1 MPENQNSNNYQ
12 QGSGADYAR
21 RMRTEKAK
29 KVAREDA
36 SIGVLIAKAALGILL
51 IAGGFIVKGSSG
63 SIAIVLIGLFLGF
76 FLVIWGIA
84 GYLQHKKRIE
94 DAKLDVILSEPMNT
108 YGNAEIQDLQAKYD
122 EPAGATGAAG
132 NKDPNGK

>member
-1 MPENQNSNNYQ
+1 M
-12 QGSGADYAR
+12 
-21 RMRTEKAK
+21 
-29 KVAREDA
+29 
-36 SIGVLIAKAALGILL
+36 
-51 IAGGFIVKGSSG
+51 
-63 SIAIVLIGLFLGF
+63 LIGLFLGF

-122 EPAGATGAAG
+122 EPAGAAGAAG
-132 NKDPNGK
+132 SNDPNGK